1 MILLPPLLAFASN
14 RCPRVSGGDP
24 SLQLRA
30 EAGGRD
36 LLEEARLIYS
46 DAADQYLQYRHR
58 VRGAEKRTTH

>member
-1 MILLPPLLAFASN
+1 MLTFRSTEEEDEYIRNLLWN
-14 RCPRVSGGDP
+14 

>member
-1 MILLPPLLAFASN
+1 MLTFHSTEEEDEYIQNHLWN
-14 RCPRVSGGDP
+14 

-30 EAGGRD
+30 EAGGHD

-58 VRGAEKRTTH
+58 IRRAEKHTTH

>member
-1 MILLPPLLAFASN
+1 MLTFHSTEEEDEYIQNLLWN
-14 RCPRVSGGDP
+14 

-30 EAGGRD
+30 EVGGRD